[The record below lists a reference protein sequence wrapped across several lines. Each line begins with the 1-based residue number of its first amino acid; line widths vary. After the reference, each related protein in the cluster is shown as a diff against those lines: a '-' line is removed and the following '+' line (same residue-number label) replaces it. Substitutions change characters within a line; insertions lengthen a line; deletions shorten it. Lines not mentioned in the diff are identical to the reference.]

1 MKRALKCSSAVFVVA
16 LALAACSSGSSG
28 SGSAKRASAA
38 TGTTSGGT
46 TTPAP
51 SVAVAQTPPSGTNGL
66 AFDGSN
72 LWVADYTGSQILR
85 VDPSSGK
92 ILARYGKAEGVVL
105 SDDLAIGPDHS
116 VYWSGVGGIVGR
128 IAPGGKV
135 TTVATIGPGVNPIAF
150 TRDRHRLYAGRTLE
164 GQGLYEVD
172 PAGKKPPRLIDA
184 TWDTNAFAFGP
195 DGLLYGPKKGL
206 DGAGAVERVDVKTA
220 VIKEVKVGFNYPVAV
235 KFDTKGGC
243 NVLSTAPAALQR
255 LDLKT
260 GAITDV
266 ATPLTPIVDNFAFD
280 RHGRIF
286 ISSFSQPVLTVVA
299 ADGTTSM
306 LHIGS

>member
-1 MKRALKCSSAVFVVA
+1 MKRALKCSSAVLVVA
-16 LALAACSSGSSG
+16 LALAACSSGSS
-28 SGSAKRASAA
+28 SAKRAPAA
-38 TGTTSGGT
+38 TRSTSGSTTS
-46 TTPAP
+46 PAP

-72 LWVADYTGSQILR
+72 LWVADYAGSQILR

-92 ILARYGKAEGVVL
+92 VLARYGKADGVAL

-116 VYWSGVGGIVGR
+116 VYWSGLGGIVGR
-128 IAPGGKV
+128 IAPGGK
-135 TTVATIGPGVNPIAF
+135 VATIGPGVNPIAF
-150 TRDRHRLYAGRTLE
+150 TRDRRRLFAGRTLE
-164 GQGLYEVD
+164 GQGLYEID
-172 PAGKKPPRLIDA
+172 PAGKKPPRLVNA

-195 DGLLYGPKKGL
+195 DGLLFGPKKGL
-206 DGAGAVERVDVKTA
+206 DGAGAVQQVDVRTG

-235 KFDTKGGC
+235 KFDAKGRC

-266 ATPLTPIVDNFAFD
+266 AKPLTPIVDNFAFD
-280 RHGRIF
+280 GHGRIF

>member
-1 MKRALKCSSAVFVVA
+1 
-16 LALAACSSGSSG
+16 
-28 SGSAKRASAA
+28 
-38 TGTTSGGT
+38 
-46 TTPAP
+46 
-51 SVAVAQTPPSGTNGL
+51 
-66 AFDGSN
+66 
-72 LWVADYTGSQILR
+72 LWVADYAGSQILR
-85 VDPSSGK
+85 VDPSSGR
-92 ILARYGKAEGVVL
+92 ILVRYGKADGVAL

-116 VYWSGVGGIVGR
+116 LYWSGLGGIVGR

-135 TTVATIGPGVNPIAF
+135 TMVATIGPGVNPITF
-150 TRDRHRLYAGRTLE
+150 TRGRRRLYAGRTLE
-164 GQGLYEVD
+164 GQGLYEID
-172 PAGKKPPRLIDA
+172 PAGKKPPRLINA

-206 DGAGAVERVDVKTA
+206 DGAGAVERVDVKTGS
-220 VIKEVKVGFNYPVAV
+220 IKEVKVGFNYPVAV
-235 KFDTKGGC
+235 KFDAKGRC

-266 ATPLTPIVDNFAFD
+266 AKPLTPIVDNFAFD
-280 RHGRIF
+280 GHGRIF

-306 LHIGS
+306 LRIGS

>member
-1 MKRALKCSSAVFVVA
+1 MQRALKCSSAVLVVS
-16 LALAACSSGSSG
+16 LALAACSSGSS
-28 SGSAKRASAA
+28 AKRAPAA
-38 TGTTSGGT
+38 TRKLWQHDSRR
-46 TTPAP
+46 AICCL
-51 SVAVAQTPPSGTNGL
+51 AQTPPSGTNGL

-72 LWVADYTGSQILR
+72 LWVADYAGSQILR
-85 VDPSSGK
+85 VDPSGR
-92 ILARYGKAEGVVL
+92 ILARYGQADGVAL

-116 VYWSGVGGIVGR
+116 VYWSGLGGIVGR
-128 IAPGGKV
+128 VAPDGKV
-135 TTVATIGPGVNPIAF
+135 TTVATLGPGVNPITF
-150 TRDRHRLYAGRTLE
+150 TRDRRRLYAGRTLE

-172 PAGKKPPRLIDA
+172 PAGKRPPRLVNA

-195 DGLLYGPKKGL
+195 DGLLYGPKKRS
-206 DGAGAVERVDVKTA
+206 DGEGAVEQIDVKTG
-220 VIKEVKVGFNYPVAV
+220 VIKEVKVGFNYSVAV
-235 KFDTKGGC
+235 KFDAKGRC

-260 GAITDV
+260 GAITEV
-266 ATPLTPIVDNFAFD
+266 AKPLTPIVDNFAFD
-280 RHGRIF
+280 GHGRIF